1 MPYCRESG
9 DAPTLNAVRP
19 VRAHRRGAGR
29 ELARA
34 LGATRSPILAG
45 HVHDPTAVVPATT
58 LALLAA
64 VLLAHR
70 RSSLLA
76 PVLATA

>member
-1 MPYCRESG
+1 MPYCRESAG
-9 DAPTLNAVRP
+9 APNLNDVRP

-45 HVHDPTAVVPATT
+45 HVHDPLAVAHPHAIASLRPARVAHAPSSA
-58 LALLAA
+58 LAS
-64 VLLAHR
+64 VLGRA
-70 RSSLLA
+70 
-76 PVLATA
+76 